1 MPERILN
8 WLDFGPTGANVASGS
23 TVETDGVAVTLD
35 FAEGEAGAS
44 LHPFSLEQFVGED
57 EPFSADHA
65 LKIFG
70 GGSTDGVMTTST
82 TTLSFASASEEF
94 GDRVGNMLFR
104 INDVDT
110 GQGDQDYVDIVTVRA
125 FDADGNELP
134 VDLTGGS
141 QVIVSGQTATG
152 NDIDDPSVTLP
163 SDPSKSVLVSIPG
176 PLARVEIELAN
187 GGPDQQ
193 AVWLTELKYDI
204 TLPNGP
210 VPCFTPGTMIATPRG
225 ERRVEDLQVGDRVIT
240 RDNGLQEIRWV
251 GRRTLNARELRA
263 NPNLSPVLIR
273 AGALGHGLPERD
285 LLVSPQHRILMNSE
299 RAALYFD
306 EREVLAAARHLT
318 DMEGI
323 DVVTCDTITYIH
335 ILFDQ
340 HEVVLSNGSWTESF
354 QPGAQVLDGMGDA
367 QRDEIYALFPELR
380 EKEGL
385 ETYQAARRSLR
396 KHEARLLAAK

>member
-23 TVETDGVAVTLD
+23 TVETDGVAVTID
-35 FAEGEAGAS
+35 FAEGDSGAS
-44 LHPFSLEQFVGED
+44 LHPFTLEQFVDED

-82 TTLSFASASEEF
+82 TTLSFASAPEEF

-193 AVWLTELKYDI
+193 AIWLTELKYDI

-210 VPCFTPGTMIATPRG
+210 VPCFTPGTMIATPQG
-225 ERRVEDLQVGDRVIT
+225 ERRVEDLQVGGPGDHARQ
-240 RDNGLQEIRWV
+240 RLAGDPL
-251 GRRTLNARELRA
+251 GRSEDAQCRRASRQSASEPGADPRRRAWPWPARARPAGQPTASYPDELRT
-263 NPNLSPVLIR
+263 
-273 AGALGHGLPERD
+273 G
-285 LLVSPQHRILMNSE
+285 
-299 RAALYFD
+299 
-306 EREVLAAARHLT
+306 
-318 DMEGI
+318 
-323 DVVTCDTITYIH
+323 C
-335 ILFDQ
+335 
-340 HEVVLSNGSWTESF
+340 
-354 QPGAQVLDGMGDA
+354 
-367 QRDEIYALFPELR
+367 ALFR
-380 EKEGL
+380 
-385 ETYQAARRSLR
+385 
-396 KHEARLLAAK
+396 